1 MRSVGQALIQQ
12 HWHFY
17 KKRESGHRHSQSED
31 NMKTQGK
38 IALKGILESMR
49 KKIYIKTPGMH
60 LNLYLGRKGIHTN
73 TQKTQMNKIKILKTQ
88 KQNDRNYKDKR
99 RMIYWPYTHTFKF

>member
-1 MRSVGQALIQQ
+1 
-12 HWHFY
+12 
-17 KKRESGHRHSQSED
+17 
-31 NMKTQGK
+31 MKTQGK

-73 TQKTQMNKIKILKTQ
+73 TQKT
-88 KQNDRNYKDKR
+88 
-99 RMIYWPYTHTFKF
+99 